1 MKDWCFGRS
10 LCRRGAK
17 RQRAQSFFKAE
28 SLRSLLICPS
38 AAILM
43 GGAACAAAPGF
54 ESIFPAGG
62 QIGTRVE
69 CTVAGKG
76 LEGSSLLAWSSRPGV
91 VLLAGEKPKKFIAT
105 LAKDAKPGP
114 CLVRFY
120 TDDGS
125 SPPRVFEVGNLPEHL
140 EKEPNDAF
148 ADAKTAEPRMQA
160 VINGVLEK
168 SGDVDTH
175 AIRVQK
181 GKTITLE
188 LHGYALGSPMDPALR
203 LLDSRGVEISA
214 SHDSHNLDPQLSYTP
229 GTDGTMFVQVLAFA
243 HPPAADVALKGS
255 TSHVYRLLITDEAP
269 KVAANEPK
277 VLTLPA
283 TIQGLL
289 AKPRE
294 EDVFTFTA
302 KKGDEL
308 ALAVHSRAFDA
319 LLRIDDAEGKMLT
332 QADDGESSDPS
343 LRWKAPKDGDFKV
356 VVADRFHGGSPEHA
370 YELSVKP
377 FTPTLTALLDTHAY
391 RIEAGKDA
399 EVKITVKLIGTFA
412 AKLQAKAL
420 DLPLGVTADPVEV
433 PAKGGEIKLKLKA
446 TPEAVASQDPF
457 RIEISN
463 GTQTFLATYLI
474 PFTEP
479 RGDLLITTDTQP
491 WLTVAAK
498 AAEKKPTA
506 K

>member
-1 MKDWCFGRS
+1 MKS
-10 LCRRGAK
+10 EVRRFA
-17 RQRAQSFFKAE
+17 
-28 SLRSLLICPS
+28 LILHHSMFLVRYSIFALPWMAH
-38 AAILM
+38 AAP
-43 GGAACAAAPGF
+43 PGF

-62 QIGTRVE
+62 QSGTRVE

-76 LEGSSLLAWSSRPGV
+76 LESSTPIAWCSHPGV
-91 VLLAGEKPKKFIAT
+91 IFLAGEKPKKFVAT

-148 ADAKTAEPRMQA
+148 TEAKSAEPRMNA

-168 SGDVDTH
+168 AGDVDTH

-181 GKTITLE
+181 GKTITLQ

-203 LLDSRGVEISA
+203 LLDSRGVEIRGA
-214 SHDSHNLDPQLSYTP
+214 HDSHNLDPRLIYTP
-229 GTDGTMFVQVLAFA
+229 GTDGTLFVQILAFA

-255 TSHVYRLLITDEAP
+255 TSHVYRLLVTDEGQKP
-269 KVAANEPK
+269 VVNEPK
-277 VLTLPA
+277 ALTLPA
-283 TIQGLL
+283 TVQGLL

-294 EDVFTFTA
+294 EDVFTLTA

-308 ALAVHSRAFDA
+308 AFAVHSRAFDA

-332 QADDGESSDPS
+332 QSDDGESSDPS
-343 LRWKAPKDGDFKV
+343 LRWKAPKDGEFKV

-370 YELSVKP
+370 YDLSVKP
-377 FTPTLTALLDTHAY
+377 FTPSLSATLDTHAY
-391 RIEAGKDA
+391 RVEAGKDA
-399 EVKITVKLIGTFA
+399 ELKITVKLNGTFA

-420 DLPLGVTADPVEV
+420 DLPPGLTAEPVEV
-433 PAKGGEIKLKLKA
+433 PAKGGEIKMKLKA
-446 TPEAVASQDPF
+446 TAEAAASQAPF
-457 RIEISN
+457 RVEISD
-463 GTQTFLATYLI
+463 GTQTFAATYLI

-479 RGDLLITTDTQP
+479 RGDLLITTDTHP

-498 AAEKKPTA
+498 AAEKKPAA

>member
-1 MKDWCFGRS
+1 MTNDRCVLAFVILIS
-10 LCRRGAK
+10 SFVIPA
-17 RQRAQSFFKAE
+17 RAA
-28 SLRSLLICPS
+28 P
-38 AAILM
+38 
-43 GGAACAAAPGF
+43 PGF

-76 LEGSSLLAWSSRPGV
+76 LEGSSLLAWSNRPGV

-114 CLVRFY
+114 CLIRFY

-125 SPPRVFEVGNLPEHL
+125 SPPRLFEVGNLPEHL

-148 ADAKTAEPRMQA
+148 TEATSAGPRMNA

-181 GKTITLE
+181 GKAIMLE

-203 LLDSRGVEISA
+203 LLDSRGVEIRGA
-214 SHDSHNLDPQLSYTP
+214 HDSHNLDPRLSYTP
-229 GTDGTMFVQVLAFA
+229 GTDGPLFVQILAFA

-255 TSHVYRLLITDEAP
+255 ASHVYRLLITDEAP
-269 KVAANEPK
+269 KPATNEPK

-283 TIQGLL
+283 AIQGLL

-294 EDVFTFTA
+294 EDVFILTV

-319 LLRIDDAEGKMLT
+319 LLRIDDSDGKMIT
-332 QADDGESSDPS
+332 QSDDGESSDPS
-343 LRWKAPKDGDFKV
+343 LRWKAPKDGEFKIV
-356 VVADRFHGGSPEHA
+356 VGDRFHGGSPEHA
-370 YELSVKP
+370 YELSAKP
-377 FTPTLTALLDTHAY
+377 FTPTLTAMLDTHAY
-391 RIEAGKDA
+391 RVEAGKDV
-399 EVKITVKLIGTFA
+399 EVKITVKLNGTFA

-420 DLPLGVTADPVEV
+420 DLPPGLTAEPVEV
-433 PAKGGEIKLKLKA
+433 PAKGGEIKMKLKA
-446 TPEAVASQDPF
+446 APEAAASQAPF
-457 RIEISN
+457 RVEISD
-463 GTQTFLATYLI
+463 GTQTFAATYLI

-479 RGDLLITTDTQP
+479 RGDLLVTTDTQP

-498 AAEKKPTA
+498 AAEKKPAA

>member
-1 MKDWCFGRS
+1 MR
-10 LCRRGAK
+10 
-17 RQRAQSFFKAE
+17 KAE
-28 SLRSLLICPS
+28 CRMTNDRCVLAFVILISSFVIPAR
-38 AAILM
+38 AAP
-43 GGAACAAAPGF
+43 PGF

-76 LEGSSLLAWSSRPGV
+76 LEGSSLLAWSNRPGV

-120 TDDGS
+120 TNDGS
-125 SPPRVFEVGNLPEHL
+125 SPPRVFEIGNLPEHL

-148 ADAKTAEPRMQA
+148 TEAKSAEPRMNA

-181 GKTITLE
+181 GKAIMLE

-203 LLDSRGVEISA
+203 LLDSRGVEIRGA
-214 SHDSHNLDPQLSYTP
+214 HDSHNLDPRLSYTP
-229 GTDGTMFVQVLAFA
+229 GTDGPLFVQILAFA

-255 TSHVYRLLITDEAP
+255 ASHVYRLLITDEAP
-269 KVAANEPK
+269 KPATNEPK

-283 TIQGLL
+283 AIQGLL

-294 EDVFTFTA
+294 EDVFILTV

-319 LLRIDDAEGKMLT
+319 LLRIDDSDGKMIT
-332 QADDGESSDPS
+332 QSDDGESSDPS
-343 LRWKAPKDGDFKV
+343 LRWKAPKDGEFKIV
-356 VVADRFHGGSPEHA
+356 VGDRFHGGSPEHA
-370 YELSVKP
+370 YELSAKP
-377 FTPTLTALLDTHAY
+377 FTPTLTAMLDTHAY
-391 RIEAGKDA
+391 RVEAGKDV
-399 EVKITVKLIGTFA
+399 EVKITVKFNGTFA

-420 DLPLGVTADPVEV
+420 DLPPGLTAEPVEV
-433 PAKGGEIKLKLKA
+433 PAKGGEIKMKLKA
-446 TPEAVASQDPF
+446 APEAAASQAPF
-457 RIEISN
+457 RVEISD
-463 GTQTFLATYLI
+463 GTQTFAATYLI

-479 RGDLLITTDTQP
+479 RGDLLVTTDTQP

-498 AAEKKPTA
+498 AAEKKPAA

>member
-1 MKDWCFGRS
+1 MR
-10 LCRRGAK
+10 
-17 RQRAQSFFKAE
+17 KAE
-28 SLRSLLICPS
+28 CRMTNDRCVLAFVILISSFVIPAR
-38 AAILM
+38 AAP
-43 GGAACAAAPGF
+43 PGF

-76 LEGSSLLAWSSRPGV
+76 LEGSSLLAWSNRPGV

-114 CLVRFY
+114 CLIRFY

-125 SPPRVFEVGNLPEHL
+125 SPPRVFEIGNLPEHL

-148 ADAKTAEPRMQA
+148 TEAKSAEPRMNA

-181 GKTITLE
+181 GKAIMLE

-203 LLDSRGVEISA
+203 LLDSRGVEIRGA
-214 SHDSHNLDPQLSYTP
+214 HDSHNLDPRLSYTP
-229 GTDGTMFVQVLAFA
+229 GTDGPLFVQILAFA

-255 TSHVYRLLITDEAP
+255 ASHVYRLLITDEAP
-269 KVAANEPK
+269 KPATNEPK

-283 TIQGLL
+283 AIQGLL

-294 EDVFTFTA
+294 EDVFILTV

-319 LLRIDDAEGKMLT
+319 LLRIDDSDGKMIT
-332 QADDGESSDPS
+332 QSDDGESSDPS
-343 LRWKAPKDGDFKV
+343 LRWKAPKDGEFKIV
-356 VVADRFHGGSPEHA
+356 VGDRFHGGSPEHA
-370 YELSVKP
+370 YELSAKP
-377 FTPTLTALLDTHAY
+377 FTPTLTAMLDTHAY
-391 RIEAGKDA
+391 RVEAGKDV
-399 EVKITVKLIGTFA
+399 EVKITVKLNGTFA

-420 DLPLGVTADPVEV
+420 DLPPGLTAEPVEV
-433 PAKGGEIKLKLKA
+433 PAKGGEIKMKLKA
-446 TPEAVASQDPF
+446 APEAAASQAPF
-457 RIEISN
+457 RVEISD
-463 GTQTFLATYLI
+463 GTQTFAATYLI

-479 RGDLLITTDTQP
+479 RGDLLVTTDTQP

-498 AAEKKPTA
+498 AAEKKPAA

>member
-1 MKDWCFGRS
+1 MR
-10 LCRRGAK
+10 
-17 RQRAQSFFKAE
+17 KAE
-28 SLRSLLICPS
+28 CRMTNDRCVLAFVILISSFVIPAR
-38 AAILM
+38 AAP
-43 GGAACAAAPGF
+43 PGF

-76 LEGSSLLAWSSRPGV
+76 LEGSSLLAWSNRPGV

-120 TDDGS
+120 TNDGS
-125 SPPRVFEVGNLPEHL
+125 SPPRVFEIGNLPEHL

-148 ADAKTAEPRMQA
+148 TEAKSAEPRMNA

-181 GKTITLE
+181 GKAIMLE

-203 LLDSRGVEISA
+203 LLDSRGVEIRGA
-214 SHDSHNLDPQLSYTP
+214 HDSHNLDPRLSYTP
-229 GTDGTMFVQVLAFA
+229 GTDGPLFVQILAFA

-255 TSHVYRLLITDEAP
+255 ASHVYRLLITDEAP
-269 KVAANEPK
+269 KPATNEPK

-283 TIQGLL
+283 AIQGLL

-294 EDVFTFTA
+294 EDVFILTV

-319 LLRIDDAEGKMLT
+319 LLRIDDSDGKMIT
-332 QADDGESSDPS
+332 QSDDGESSDPS
-343 LRWKAPKDGDFKV
+343 LRWKAPKDGEFKIV
-356 VVADRFHGGSPEHA
+356 VGDRFHGGSPEHA
-370 YELSVKP
+370 YELSAKP
-377 FTPTLTALLDTHAY
+377 FTPTLTAMLDTHAY
-391 RIEAGKDA
+391 RVEAGKDV
-399 EVKITVKLIGTFA
+399 EVKITVKLNGTFA

-420 DLPLGVTADPVEV
+420 DLPPGLTAEPVEV
-433 PAKGGEIKLKLKA
+433 PAKGGEIKMKLKA
-446 TPEAVASQDPF
+446 APEAAASQAPF
-457 RIEISN
+457 RVEISD
-463 GTQTFLATYLI
+463 GTQTFAATYLI

-479 RGDLLITTDTQP
+479 RGDLLVTTDTQP

-498 AAEKKPTA
+498 AAEKKPAA

>member
-1 MKDWCFGRS
+1 MTNDRCVLAFVILIS
-10 LCRRGAK
+10 SFVIPA
-17 RQRAQSFFKAE
+17 RAA
-28 SLRSLLICPS
+28 P
-38 AAILM
+38 
-43 GGAACAAAPGF
+43 PGF

-76 LEGSSLLAWSSRPGV
+76 LEGSSLLAWSNRPGV

-120 TDDGS
+120 TNDGS
-125 SPPRVFEVGNLPEHL
+125 SPPRVFEIGNLPEHL

-148 ADAKTAEPRMQA
+148 TEAKSAEPRMNA

-181 GKTITLE
+181 GKAIMLE

-203 LLDSRGVEISA
+203 LLDSRGVEIRGA
-214 SHDSHNLDPQLSYTP
+214 HDSHNLDPRLSYTP
-229 GTDGTMFVQVLAFA
+229 GTDGPLFVQILAFA

-255 TSHVYRLLITDEAP
+255 ASHVYRLLITDEAP
-269 KVAANEPK
+269 KPATNEPK

-283 TIQGLL
+283 AIQGLL

-294 EDVFTFTA
+294 EDVFILTV

-319 LLRIDDAEGKMLT
+319 LLRIDDSDGKMIT
-332 QADDGESSDPS
+332 QSDDGESSDPS
-343 LRWKAPKDGDFKV
+343 LRWKAPKDGEFKIV
-356 VVADRFHGGSPEHA
+356 VGDRFHGGSPEHA
-370 YELSVKP
+370 YELSAKP
-377 FTPTLTALLDTHAY
+377 FTPTLTAMLDTHAY
-391 RIEAGKDA
+391 RVEAGKDV
-399 EVKITVKLIGTFA
+399 EVKITVKLNGTFA

-420 DLPLGVTADPVEV
+420 DLPPGLTAEPVEV
-433 PAKGGEIKLKLKA
+433 PAKGGEIKMKLKA
-446 TPEAVASQDPF
+446 APEAAASQAPF
-457 RIEISN
+457 RVEISD
-463 GTQTFLATYLI
+463 GTQTFAATYLI

-479 RGDLLITTDTQP
+479 RGDLLVTTDTQP

-498 AAEKKPTA
+498 AAEKKPAA

>member
-1 MKDWCFGRS
+1 MANAECRMTNGRHALAFVILIS
-10 LCRRGAK
+10 SFVIPS
-17 RQRAQSFFKAE
+17 RAA
-28 SLRSLLICPS
+28 P
-38 AAILM
+38 
-43 GGAACAAAPGF
+43 PGF

-76 LEGSSLLAWSSRPGV
+76 LESSSPIAWCSHPGV
-91 VLLAGEKPKKFIAT
+91 VFLAGEKPKKFIAT

-148 ADAKTAEPRMQA
+148 TEAKSAEPRMNA

-168 SGDVDTH
+168 AGDVDTH

-181 GKTITLE
+181 GKTITLQ

-203 LLDSRGVEISA
+203 LLDSRGVEIRGA
-214 SHDSHNLDPQLSYTP
+214 HDSHNLDPRLIYTP
-229 GTDGTMFVQVLAFA
+229 GTDGTLFVQILAFA

-255 TSHVYRLLITDEAP
+255 TSHVYRLLVTDEGQKP
-269 KVAANEPK
+269 VVNEPK
-277 VLTLPA
+277 ALTLPA
-283 TIQGLL
+283 TVQGLL

-294 EDVFTFTA
+294 EDVFTLTA

-308 ALAVHSRAFDA
+308 AFAVHSRAFDA
-319 LLRIDDAEGKMLT
+319 LLRIDDADGKMLT
-332 QADDGESSDPS
+332 QSDDGESSDPS
-343 LRWKAPKDGDFKV
+343 LRWKAPKDGEFKV

-370 YELSVKP
+370 YDLSVRP
-377 FTPTLTALLDTHAY
+377 FTPSLSATLDTHAY
-391 RIEAGKDA
+391 RVEAGKDA
-399 EVKITVKLIGTFA
+399 ELKITVKLNGTFA

-420 DLPLGVTADPVEV
+420 DLPPGLTAEPVEV
-433 PAKGGEIKLKLKA
+433 PAKGGEIKMKLKA
-446 TPEAVASQDPF
+446 TAEAAASQAPF
-457 RIEISN
+457 RVEISD
-463 GTQTFLATYLI
+463 GTQTFAATYLI

-479 RGDLLITTDTQP
+479 RGDLLITTDTHP

-498 AAEKKPTA
+498 AVEKKPAA

>member
-1 MKDWCFGRS
+1 MTNDRCVLALVILISSFVIP
-10 LCRRGAK
+10 A
-17 RQRAQSFFKAE
+17 RAA
-28 SLRSLLICPS
+28 P
-38 AAILM
+38 
-43 GGAACAAAPGF
+43 PGF

-76 LEGSSLLAWSSRPGV
+76 LEGSSLLAWSNRPGV

-120 TDDGS
+120 TNDGS
-125 SPPRVFEVGNLPEHL
+125 SPPRVFEIGNLPEHL

-148 ADAKTAEPRMQA
+148 TEAKSAEPRMNA

-181 GKTITLE
+181 GKAIMLE

-203 LLDSRGVEISA
+203 LLDSRGVEIRGA
-214 SHDSHNLDPQLSYTP
+214 HDSHNLDPRLSYTP
-229 GTDGTMFVQVLAFA
+229 GTDGPLFVQILAFA

-255 TSHVYRLLITDEAP
+255 ASHVYRLLITDEAP
-269 KVAANEPK
+269 KPATNEPK

-283 TIQGLL
+283 AIQGLL

-294 EDVFTFTA
+294 EDVFILTV

-319 LLRIDDAEGKMLT
+319 LLRIDDSDGKMIT
-332 QADDGESSDPS
+332 QSDDGESSDPS
-343 LRWKAPKDGDFKV
+343 LRWKAPKDGEFKIV
-356 VVADRFHGGSPEHA
+356 VGDRFHGGSPEHA
-370 YELSVKP
+370 YELSAKP
-377 FTPTLTALLDTHAY
+377 FTPTLTAMLDTHAY
-391 RIEAGKDA
+391 RVEAGKDV
-399 EVKITVKLIGTFA
+399 EVKITVKLNGTFA

-420 DLPLGVTADPVEV
+420 DLPPGLTAEPVEV
-433 PAKGGEIKLKLKA
+433 PAKGGEIKMKLKA
-446 TPEAVASQDPF
+446 APEAAASQAPF
-457 RIEISN
+457 RVEISD
-463 GTQTFLATYLI
+463 GTQTFAATYLI

-479 RGDLLITTDTQP
+479 RGDLLVTTDTQP

-498 AAEKKPTA
+498 AAEKKPAA